1 MGGEGPDRGGGG
13 GAPGDLELE
22 TVVSYKQAQF
32 FLQVN
37 GSVGVEE
44 RNYNQDSVT
53 TNDGEEIKEE
63 FINKT
68 GLSYRWLMRRRKE
81 KI

>member
-1 MGGEGPDRGGGG
+1 
-13 GAPGDLELE
+13 
-22 TVVSYKQAQF
+22 
-32 FLQVN
+32 
-37 GSVGVEE
+37 VGVEE